1 VALGLFSTYLNV
13 LMFNLIVPSTKNAL
27 TRLVTILGLTFQWQ
41 FFLELDRVL
50 FRMVLELLVPMKNGK
65 NPEIII
71 QG

>member
-1 VALGLFSTYLNV
+1 MALGLFSTYLNV

>member
-1 VALGLFSTYLNV
+1 MRQV
-13 LMFNLIVPSTKNAL
+13 I
-27 TRLVTILGLTFQWQ
+27 ILGLTFQWQ